1 MNWTTPQD
9 IRERW
14 IGDDAPTNDELLR
27 ALISDA
33 EAVILHEYPAIQARI
48 NAATLSQAV
57 VTMVTCRMV
66 TRVLRNPENASYIS
80 QTTGPFSQ
88 ARNLG
93 QTDLWLT
100 SDEEELLAPKK
111 SPGAYSVDMAPHAG
125 AWLGNL
131 ILVTGNG
138 YVEGEPRPPHLEIVV
153 EDD

>member
-80 QTTGPFSQ
+80 QTTGPFTQ

-111 SPGAYSVDMAPHAG
+111 SPGAFSVDMAPHAG